1 LQILFSES
9 RQIDADLSALIS
21 ECLGSLTRCRTMI
34 DEKINNFS
42 QQSARMRT
50 NLIDRQAQIRHTQ
63 LTITLMLDLVNQLNE
78 QNVEHSNEL
87 TLALRQLEK
96 KCQDAQNQ
104 SETTK
109 MYWNIQQELNE
120 ILKLEKQ
127 KQQLKQEL
135 FDQTL
140 MLENINTVIG
150 KAIIN

>member
-1 LQILFSES
+1 
-9 RQIDADLSALIS
+9 
-21 ECLGSLTRCRTMI
+21 MI